1 MVPLDKRPE
10 ALDFM
15 VEPKSTAPCEL
26 CVALTRVLP
35 LTGSPCEQAASLGFL
50 ETRVPR
56 SGKVAREHLSVA
68 DVSSQVSLRWGCTRC
83 GCLVTG
89 VPSSVGLCVKEVT
102 SLPGTPYLSPL
113 LEEASG
119 AALGAA
125 DGSPLPAGNG
135 LCAHSDTTAPLST
148 GPREGLCAAR
158 APAWKHTWVQTQL
171 SILPWF

>member
-68 DVSSQVSLRWGCTRC
+68 DVSSQVSLRWGCPRMR
-83 GCLVTG
+83 
-89 VPSSVGLCVKEVT
+89 VPGYRGSKFCWAL
-102 SLPGTPYLSPL
+102 LS
-113 LEEASG
+113 
-119 AALGAA
+119 
-125 DGSPLPAGNG
+125 
-135 LCAHSDTTAPLST
+135 
-148 GPREGLCAAR
+148 R
-158 APAWKHTWVQTQL
+158 K
-171 SILPWF
+171 

>member
-1 MVPLDKRPE
+1 
-10 ALDFM
+10 M

-89 VPSSVGLCVKEVT
+89 VPSSVGLCVTGVT
-102 SLPGTPYLSPL
+102 SLPGTPSLTHSWRKL
-113 LEEASG
+113 QGRRSG
-119 AALGAA
+119 
-125 DGSPLPAGNG
+125 LPTAPPS
-135 LCAHSDTTAPLST
+135 LQAMACAHSDTPAPLST

>member
-1 MVPLDKRPE
+1 
-10 ALDFM
+10 M

-68 DVSSQVSLRWGCTRC
+68 DVSSQVTLRWGCPRMR
-83 GCLVTG
+83 
-89 VPSSVGLCVKEVT
+89 VPGYRGSKFCWKLCWKLCVKEVT